1 MGALSLLITG
11 ASGRIGRACVARALA
26 QGHQVR
32 ALIRGGGEPQ
42 SHSRLT
48 VLRADLACD
57 DLTAAV
63 RGTDAILHCAAAT
76 TGDDAAMARDTVTAT
91 ERLVQAAGA
100 AGVAHFVLAGS
111 VAVYGLGALPEGT
124 IIDEDTGLERD
135 LKNRDAYTRAKL
147 AQEHVTIG
155 GPCPATIL
163 RIGALWGPG
172 MVWNAHI
179 GVAKG
184 PVVLRLG
191 RDGQIPLAHI
201 DRVAAAIVGAAETG
215 PGAANP
221 LNILDADLP
230 DRPRY
235 LNALQAGGWPK
246 LVLPLSWRI
255 LDALATRLP
264 GSRRPGLLRQAT
276 LRARMAPMGWSGRR
290 AEAALD
296 LPPQPGFERLM
307 AEALGAEGAP

>member
-1 MGALSLLITG
+1 MGALTLLITG
-11 ASGRIGRACVARALA
+11 AAGHVGRASVARALA
-26 QGHQVR
+26 EGHIVR
-32 ALIRGGGEPQ
+32 ALIRGGVEPAG
-42 SHSRLT
+42 HARLT
-48 VLRADLACD
+48 VMRADLARD

-63 RGTDAILHCAAAT
+63 QGVDAILHCAAAMS
-76 TGDDAAMARDTVTAT
+76 GDDAAMARDTVAAT
-91 ERLVQAAGA
+91 ERLTRAAGA
-100 AGVAHFVLAGS
+100 AGVGHIVLAGS
-111 VAVYGLGALPEGT
+111 VAVYGLARLSEGT
-124 IIDEDTGLERD
+124 IVDEDTGLESD

-147 AQEHVTIG
+147 AQEHEVVA

-184 PVVLRLG
+184 PVLLCLG

-201 DRVAAAIVGAAETG
+201 DRVAAAMVRAAETG
-215 PGAANP
+215 PSAANP
-221 LNILDADLP
+221 LNILDTDLP

-246 LVLPLSWRI
+246 LVLPVSWRL
-255 LDALATRLP
+255 LDAIAARLP
-264 GSRRPGLLRQAT
+264 EMRRPGLLRQAT
-276 LRARMAPMGWSGRR
+276 LRARMAPMGWTGAR

-307 AEALGAEGAP
+307 ADALSAEGAL

>member
-11 ASGRIGRACVARALA
+11 ASGRVGRACVARALA
-26 QGHQVR
+26 GGHHVR
-32 ALIRGGGEPQ
+32 ALIRGGAAPAG
-42 SHSRLT
+42 HARLT
-48 VLRADLACD
+48 VLRADLARD
-57 DLTAAV
+57 DLTAALQGV
-63 RGTDAILHCAAAT
+63 DAILHCAAAMS
-76 TGDDAAMARDTVTAT
+76 GDDAAMARDTVTAT

-100 AGVAHFVLAGS
+100 AGVAHIVLAGS
-111 VAVYGLGALPEGT
+111 VAVYGLTPLAEGT
-124 IIDEDTGLERD
+124 IIDEETGLESD

-163 RIGALWGPG
+163 RIGAVWGPG
-172 MVWNAHI
+172 MLWNAHI

-184 PVVLRLG
+184 PVLLRLG

-201 DRVAAAIVGAAETG
+201 DRVATALVCAAEIG
-215 PGAANP
+215 PTAANP

-230 DRPRY
+230 DRQRF

-246 LVLPLSWRI
+246 LVLPISWRL
-255 LDALATRLP
+255 LDAIAARLP
-264 GSRRPGLLRQAT
+264 DMRRPGLLRQAT
-276 LRARMAPMGWSGRR
+276 LRARMAPVAWTGAK
-290 AEAALD
+290 AETALD

-307 AEALGAEGAP
+307 AEALSAEGPP